1 MGVTV
6 NRGSIL
12 VHRVYD
18 VAGEIDLA
26 AAEKILAAGAP
37 STRFSLSTDTRRAII
52 IKEAPLQVPLGRA
65 DIKLNGGLTADISA
79 KLWDYGVISVTL
91 EIPIPA
97 GISWEGLV
105 RLADELEESDE
116 PDALAQKHRDALKT
130 RVEPAMKQASDWG
143 VAEDYITYIINEA
156 GGVSGPLDLL
166 EKADVPSLMLAE
178 SKEKL
183 SRNSSDFIMQNVL
196 QYGQGDLAVID
207 WNSALLVEPQDQ
219 RDVADVIEFSLTHL
233 LEFRYYDDKLNSKL
247 DLLYDTIEGK
257 RENTWNFFRN
267 FYADIAEE
275 ASRQYIEF
283 SEFLERIE
291 NSLKTVGD
299 SYLAT
304 VFRASSQEFRFDDWR
319 KNISRK
325 MDNLAQ
331 ITQMLQVEVNS
342 RRGHLLETII
352 ILLIA
357 IEIIPVF
364 YDAFR

>member
-1 MGVTV
+1 MSVII
-6 NRGSIL
+6 RKGSIL

-26 AAEKILAAGAP
+26 AAEKLLSAGTA
-37 STRFSLSTDTRRAII
+37 SSRFSLRTDTRRAII
-52 IKEAPLQVPLGRA
+52 IKEAPLQVPLGRETLA
-65 DIKLNGGLTADISA
+65 VNGGLEAEMNA

-91 EIPIPA
+91 ELPMPA
-97 GISWEGLV
+97 GIRWEELV
-105 RLADELEESDE
+105 ALADALEESDE
-116 PDALAQKHRDALKT
+116 PDALALKHRDALKS
-130 RVEPAMKQASDWG
+130 RVGTALKQASDWG
-143 VAEDYITYIINEA
+143 IAEDYITYIINEA
-156 GGVSGPLDLL
+156 EGVPGPLDLL
-166 EKADVPSLMLAE
+166 EKADVPSLLLAE
-178 SKEKL
+178 NRERL
-183 SRNSSDFIMQNVL
+183 SRNSADFIMENVL
-196 QYGQGDLAVID
+196 QYGEGDLAVID
-207 WNSALLVEPQDQ
+207 WNSALLVEPRDQ
-219 RDVADVIEFSLTHL
+219 RDVADVIEFSLSHL
-233 LEFRYYDDKLNSKL
+233 LEFRYYDDKLSAKL

-257 RENTWNFFRN
+257 RESPWNFFRN

-299 SYLAT
+299 PYLAT
-304 VFRASSQEFRFDDWR
+304 VFRASAHQFRFDDWR

-331 ITQMLQVEVNS
+331 ITQMLQIEVNS